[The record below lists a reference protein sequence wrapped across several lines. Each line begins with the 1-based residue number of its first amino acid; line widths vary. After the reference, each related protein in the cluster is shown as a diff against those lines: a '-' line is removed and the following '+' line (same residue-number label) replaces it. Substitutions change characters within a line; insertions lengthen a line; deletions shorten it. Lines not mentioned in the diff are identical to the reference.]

1 MFQINKFII
10 ELLKIN
16 FSKNITMKKLH
27 LFFFVLSISFVSLYA
42 QNNTE
47 ETAIYYVTLK
57 DKTHYLG
64 TIESESTNYIV
75 LYNASTG
82 TRTEIPINQIQQK
95 KIIPTKAIKNNE
107 YWFENPNATRYLFGP
122 SAFNLKKG
130 EGYYQNTMLL
140 LNSFNV
146 GITDYFSIGGGI
158 EFLSTFITLSQG
170 NFNPI
175 IYFTPKVGFSVA
187 DNIHVGGGVL
197 LASIPQFGET
207 SNTGLGMLYGLGT
220 YGNLDHNVTA
230 TIGWGSVD
238 GNSFNKPL
246 ITVSGMT
253 RVAKKTALVTESW
266 LIPTDSSY
274 EPMFSYG
281 VRFFGENIAV
291 DLAFINNWDIAQSL
305 LIGVPYVNFV
315 VKF

>member
-1 MFQINKFII
+1 MKTYTHFLIYLLLFCSFQLGYSQDTNNKQVYRVTLNDKSSYIGEI
-10 ELLKIN
+10 
-16 FSKNITMKKLH
+16 
-27 LFFFVLSISFVSLYA
+27 
-42 QNNTE
+42 TE
-47 ETAIYYVTLK
+47 ETTSTLVLINQTTGV
-57 DKTHYLG
+57 KTELP
-64 TIESESTNYIV
+64 TTQIQKKELLSES
-75 LYNASTG
+75 S
-82 TRTEIPINQIQQK
+82 
-95 KIIPTKAIKNNE
+95 IKNNE
-107 YWFENPNATRYLFGP
+107 YWFENPNATRYLFGT
-122 SAFNLKKG
+122 SAFNLKQG

-170 NFNPI
+170 SFNPI

-253 RVAKKTALVTESW
+253 RVAKKTALVTENW

-274 EPMFSYG
+274 EPIFSYG

>member
-1 MFQINKFII
+1 MKTYTHFLIYLLLFCSFQLGYSQDTNNKQVYRVTLNDKSSYIGEI
-10 ELLKIN
+10 
-16 FSKNITMKKLH
+16 
-27 LFFFVLSISFVSLYA
+27 
-42 QNNTE
+42 TE
-47 ETAIYYVTLK
+47 ETTSTLVLINQTTGV
-57 DKTHYLG
+57 KTELP
-64 TIESESTNYIV
+64 TTQIQKKELLSES
-75 LYNASTG
+75 S
-82 TRTEIPINQIQQK
+82 
-95 KIIPTKAIKNNE
+95 IKNNE
-107 YWFENPNATRYLFGP
+107 YWFENPNATRYLIGP

-158 EFLSTFITLSQG
+158 EFLSTFITLSEG

-197 LASIPQFGET
+197 IANIPQFGET
-207 SNTGLGMLYGLGT
+207 TNSGLGVLYGLGT

-238 GNSFNKPL
+238 GDAFNKPL

-253 RVAKKTALVTESW
+253 RVAKKTALVTENW

-281 VRFFGENIAV
+281 VRFFGENMAI

>member
-1 MFQINKFII
+1 MKTYTHFLIYLLLFCSFQLGYSQDTNNKQVYRVTLNDKSSYIGEI
-10 ELLKIN
+10 
-16 FSKNITMKKLH
+16 
-27 LFFFVLSISFVSLYA
+27 
-42 QNNTE
+42 TE
-47 ETAIYYVTLK
+47 ETTSTLVLINQTTGV
-57 DKTHYLG
+57 KTELP
-64 TIESESTNYIV
+64 TTQIQKKELLSES
-75 LYNASTG
+75 S
-82 TRTEIPINQIQQK
+82 
-95 KIIPTKAIKNNE
+95 IKNNE

-158 EFLSTFITLSQG
+158 EFLSTFITLSEG

-197 LASIPQFGET
+197 LASISQFGET

-253 RVAKKTALVTESW
+253 RVAKKTALVTENW

-274 EPMFSYG
+274 EPIFSYG

>member
-1 MFQINKFII
+1 MKTYTHFLIYLLLFCSFQLGYSQDTNNKQVYRVTLNDKSSYIGEI
-10 ELLKIN
+10 
-16 FSKNITMKKLH
+16 
-27 LFFFVLSISFVSLYA
+27 
-42 QNNTE
+42 TE
-47 ETAIYYVTLK
+47 ETTSTLVLINQTTGV
-57 DKTHYLG
+57 KTELP
-64 TIESESTNYIV
+64 TTQIQKKELLSES
-75 LYNASTG
+75 S
-82 TRTEIPINQIQQK
+82 
-95 KIIPTKAIKNNE
+95 IKNNE

-158 EFLSTFITLSQG
+158 EFLSTFITLSEG

-253 RVAKKTALVTESW
+253 RVAKKTALVTENW

-274 EPMFSYG
+274 EPIFSYG

-305 LIGVPYVNFV
+305 LIGVPYVNFA

>member
-1 MFQINKFII
+1 MKTYTYFLIYLLLFCSFQLGYSQDTNNKQVYRVTLNDKSSYIGEI
-10 ELLKIN
+10 
-16 FSKNITMKKLH
+16 
-27 LFFFVLSISFVSLYA
+27 
-42 QNNTE
+42 TE
-47 ETAIYYVTLK
+47 ETTSTLVLINQTTGV
-57 DKTHYLG
+57 KTELP
-64 TIESESTNYIV
+64 TTQIQKKELLSES
-75 LYNASTG
+75 S
-82 TRTEIPINQIQQK
+82 
-95 KIIPTKAIKNNE
+95 IKNNE
-107 YWFENPNATRYLFGP
+107 YWFENPNATRYLFGT

-170 NFNPI
+170 YFNPI

-197 LASIPQFGET
+197 LANIPQFGET

-253 RVAKKTALVTESW
+253 RVAKKTALVTENW

-274 EPMFSYG
+274 EPIFSYG

-305 LIGVPYVNFV
+305 LIGTPYVNFV

>member
-1 MFQINKFII
+1 MKTYTHFLIYLLLFCSFQLGYSQDTNNKQVYRVTLNDKSSYIGEI
-10 ELLKIN
+10 
-16 FSKNITMKKLH
+16 
-27 LFFFVLSISFVSLYA
+27 
-42 QNNTE
+42 TE
-47 ETAIYYVTLK
+47 ETTSTLVLINQTTGV
-57 DKTHYLG
+57 KTELP
-64 TIESESTNYIV
+64 TTQIQKKELLSES
-75 LYNASTG
+75 S
-82 TRTEIPINQIQQK
+82 
-95 KIIPTKAIKNNE
+95 IKNNE

-158 EFLSTFITLSQG
+158 EFLSTFITLSEG

-253 RVAKKTALVTESW
+253 RVAKKTALVTENW

-274 EPMFSYG
+274 EPIFSYG

-305 LIGVPYVNFV
+305 LIGTPYVNFV

>member
-1 MFQINKFII
+1 MKTYTHFLIYLLLFCSFQLGYSQDTNNKQVYRVTLNDKSSYIGEI
-10 ELLKIN
+10 
-16 FSKNITMKKLH
+16 
-27 LFFFVLSISFVSLYA
+27 
-42 QNNTE
+42 TE
-47 ETAIYYVTLK
+47 ETTSTLVLINQTTGV
-57 DKTHYLG
+57 KTELP
-64 TIESESTNYIV
+64 TTQIQKKELLSES
-75 LYNASTG
+75 S
-82 TRTEIPINQIQQK
+82 
-95 KIIPTKAIKNNE
+95 IKNNE
-107 YWFENPNATRYLFGP
+107 YWFENPNATRYLIGP

-197 LASIPQFGET
+197 IANIPQFGET
-207 SNTGLGMLYGLGT
+207 TNSGLGVLYGLGT

-253 RVAKKTALVTESW
+253 RVAKKTALVTENW

-274 EPMFSYG
+274 EPIFSYG

>member
-1 MFQINKFII
+1 MKTYTHFLIYLLLFCSFQLGYSQDTNNKQVYRVTLNDKSSYIGEI
-10 ELLKIN
+10 
-16 FSKNITMKKLH
+16 
-27 LFFFVLSISFVSLYA
+27 
-42 QNNTE
+42 TE
-47 ETAIYYVTLK
+47 ETTSTL
-57 DKTHYLG
+57 
-64 TIESESTNYIV
+64 V
-75 LYNASTG
+75 L
-82 TRTEIPINQIQQK
+82 INQTTGVKTELPTTQIQK
-95 KIIPTKAIKNNE
+95 KELLSEISIKNNE

-170 NFNPI
+170 SFNPI

-253 RVAKKTALVTESW
+253 RVAKKTALVTENW

-274 EPMFSYG
+274 EPIFSYG

>member
-1 MFQINKFII
+1 MKTYTHFLIYLLLFCSFQLGYSQDTNNKQVYRVTLNDKSSYIGEI
-10 ELLKIN
+10 
-16 FSKNITMKKLH
+16 
-27 LFFFVLSISFVSLYA
+27 
-42 QNNTE
+42 TE
-47 ETAIYYVTLK
+47 ETTSTLVLINQTTGV
-57 DKTHYLG
+57 KTELP
-64 TIESESTNYIV
+64 TTQIQKKELLSES
-75 LYNASTG
+75 S
-82 TRTEIPINQIQQK
+82 
-95 KIIPTKAIKNNE
+95 IKNNE
-107 YWFENPNATRYLFGP
+107 YWFENPNATRYLFGT

-158 EFLSTFITLSQG
+158 EFLSTFISLSEG

-253 RVAKKTALVTESW
+253 RVAKKTALVTENW

-274 EPMFSYG
+274 EPIFSYG

-305 LIGVPYVNFV
+305 LIGVPYVNFA

>member
-1 MFQINKFII
+1 MKTYTHFLIYLLLFCSFQLGYSQDTNNKQVYRVTLNDKSSYIGEI
-10 ELLKIN
+10 
-16 FSKNITMKKLH
+16 
-27 LFFFVLSISFVSLYA
+27 
-42 QNNTE
+42 TE
-47 ETAIYYVTLK
+47 ETNSTVVLINPTTGVKTELPTTQILK
-57 DKTHYLG
+57 KELL
-64 TIESESTNYIV
+64 SES
-75 LYNASTG
+75 S
-82 TRTEIPINQIQQK
+82 
-95 KIIPTKAIKNNE
+95 IKNNE

-146 GITDYFSIGGGI
+146 GLTDYFSIGGGI
-158 EFLSTFITLSQG
+158 EFLSTFISLSQG

-187 DNIHVGGGVL
+187 EKISVGGGVL
-197 LASIPQFGET
+197 IASIPQFGET
-207 SNTGLGMLYGLGT
+207 TNAGLGLVYGLGT

-230 TIGWGSVD
+230 TIGWGSVEGD
-238 GNSFNKPL
+238 AFNKPL

-253 RVAKKTALVTESW
+253 RVAKKTALVTENW
-266 LIPTDSSY
+266 LVPTDTSY
-274 EPMFSYG
+274 EPLFSYG

-305 LIGVPYVNFV
+305 LIGIPYVNFV

>member
-1 MFQINKFII
+1 MKTYTHFLIYLLLFCSFQLGYSQDTNNKQVYRVTLNDKSSYIGEI
-10 ELLKIN
+10 
-16 FSKNITMKKLH
+16 
-27 LFFFVLSISFVSLYA
+27 
-42 QNNTE
+42 TE
-47 ETAIYYVTLK
+47 ETTSTLVLINQTTGV
-57 DKTHYLG
+57 KTELP
-64 TIESESTNYIV
+64 TTQIQKKELLSES
-75 LYNASTG
+75 S
-82 TRTEIPINQIQQK
+82 
-95 KIIPTKAIKNNE
+95 IKNNE

-170 NFNPI
+170 SFNPI

-253 RVAKKTALVTESW
+253 RVAKKTALVTENW

-274 EPMFSYG
+274 EPIFSYG

>member
-1 MFQINKFII
+1 MKTYTHFLIYLLLFCSFQLGYSQDTNNKQVYRVTLNDKSSYIGEI
-10 ELLKIN
+10 
-16 FSKNITMKKLH
+16 
-27 LFFFVLSISFVSLYA
+27 
-42 QNNTE
+42 TE
-47 ETAIYYVTLK
+47 ETTSTLVLINQTTGV
-57 DKTHYLG
+57 KTELP
-64 TIESESTNYIV
+64 TTQIQKKELLSES
-75 LYNASTG
+75 S
-82 TRTEIPINQIQQK
+82 
-95 KIIPTKAIKNNE
+95 IKNNE

-158 EFLSTFITLSQG
+158 EFLSTFITLSEG

-207 SNTGLGMLYGLGT
+207 SNTGLGVLYGLGT

-253 RVAKKTALVTESW
+253 RVAKKTALVTENW

-274 EPMFSYG
+274 EPIFSYG

>member
-1 MFQINKFII
+1 MKTYTHFLIYLLLFCSFQLGYSQDTNNKQVYRVTLNDKSSYIGEI
-10 ELLKIN
+10 
-16 FSKNITMKKLH
+16 
-27 LFFFVLSISFVSLYA
+27 
-42 QNNTE
+42 TE
-47 ETAIYYVTLK
+47 ETTSTLVLINQTTGV
-57 DKTHYLG
+57 KTELP
-64 TIESESTNYIV
+64 TTQIQKKELLSES
-75 LYNASTG
+75 S
-82 TRTEIPINQIQQK
+82 
-95 KIIPTKAIKNNE
+95 IKNNE

-158 EFLSTFITLSQG
+158 EFLSTFITLSEG

-253 RVAKKTALVTESW
+253 RVAKKTALVTENW

-274 EPMFSYG
+274 EPIFSYG

>member
-1 MFQINKFII
+1 MKTYTHFLIYLLLFCSFQLGYSQDTNNKQVYRVTLNDKSSYIGEI
-10 ELLKIN
+10 
-16 FSKNITMKKLH
+16 
-27 LFFFVLSISFVSLYA
+27 
-42 QNNTE
+42 TE
-47 ETAIYYVTLK
+47 ETTSTLVLINQTTGV
-57 DKTHYLG
+57 KTELP
-64 TIESESTNYIV
+64 TTQIQKKELLSES
-75 LYNASTG
+75 S
-82 TRTEIPINQIQQK
+82 
-95 KIIPTKAIKNNE
+95 IKNNE

-253 RVAKKTALVTESW
+253 RVAKKTALVTENW

-274 EPMFSYG
+274 EPIFSYG

-305 LIGVPYVNFV
+305 LIGTPYVNFV

>member
-1 MFQINKFII
+1 MKTYTHFLIYLLLFCSFQLGYSQDTNNKQVYRVTLNDKSSYIGEI
-10 ELLKIN
+10 
-16 FSKNITMKKLH
+16 
-27 LFFFVLSISFVSLYA
+27 
-42 QNNTE
+42 TE
-47 ETAIYYVTLK
+47 ETTSTLVLINQTTGV
-57 DKTHYLG
+57 KTELP
-64 TIESESTNYIV
+64 TTQIQKKELLSES
-75 LYNASTG
+75 S
-82 TRTEIPINQIQQK
+82 
-95 KIIPTKAIKNNE
+95 IKNNE

-253 RVAKKTALVTESW
+253 RVAKKTALVTENW

-274 EPMFSYG
+274 EPIFSYG

>member
-1 MFQINKFII
+1 MKTYTHFLIYLLLFCSFQLGYSQDTNNKQVYRVTLNDKSSYIGEI
-10 ELLKIN
+10 
-16 FSKNITMKKLH
+16 
-27 LFFFVLSISFVSLYA
+27 
-42 QNNTE
+42 TE
-47 ETAIYYVTLK
+47 ETTSTLVLINQTTGV
-57 DKTHYLG
+57 KTELP
-64 TIESESTNYIV
+64 TTQIQKKELLSES
-75 LYNASTG
+75 S
-82 TRTEIPINQIQQK
+82 
-95 KIIPTKAIKNNE
+95 IKNNE
-107 YWFENPNATRYLFGP
+107 YWFENPNATRYLFGT

-158 EFLSTFITLSQG
+158 EFLSTFISLSQG

-175 IYFTPKVGFSVA
+175 VYFTPKVGFSVA

-197 LASIPQFGET
+197 IANIPQFGET

-253 RVAKKTALVTESW
+253 RVAKKTALVTENW

-281 VRFFGENIAV
+281 VRFFGENMAI

-305 LIGVPYVNFV
+305 LIGIPYVNFV

>member
-1 MFQINKFII
+1 M
-10 ELLKIN
+10 
-16 FSKNITMKKLH
+16 
-27 LFFFVLSISFVSLYA
+27 
-42 QNNTE
+42 
-47 ETAIYYVTLK
+47 
-57 DKTHYLG
+57 
-64 TIESESTNYIV
+64 
-75 LYNASTG
+75 YNASTG
-82 TRTEIPINQIQQK
+82 TRTELPTTQIQK
-95 KIIPTKAIKNNE
+95 KELLSESSIKNNE

-158 EFLSTFITLSQG
+158 EFLSTFITLSEG

-197 LASIPQFGET
+197 IANIPQFGET
-207 SNTGLGMLYGLGT
+207 TNSGLGVLYGLGT

-253 RVAKKTALVTESW
+253 RVAKKTALVTENW

-274 EPMFSYG
+274 EPIFSYG

>member
-1 MFQINKFII
+1 MKTYTHFLIYLLLFCSFQLGYSQDTNNKQVYRVTLNDKSSYIGEI
-10 ELLKIN
+10 
-16 FSKNITMKKLH
+16 
-27 LFFFVLSISFVSLYA
+27 
-42 QNNTE
+42 TE
-47 ETAIYYVTLK
+47 ETTSTL
-57 DKTHYLG
+57 
-64 TIESESTNYIV
+64 V
-75 LYNASTG
+75 L
-82 TRTEIPINQIQQK
+82 INQTTGVKTELPTTQIQK
-95 KIIPTKAIKNNE
+95 KELLSEISIKNNE

-253 RVAKKTALVTESW
+253 RVAKKTALVTENW

-274 EPMFSYG
+274 EPIFSYG

>member
-1 MFQINKFII
+1 MKTYTHFLIYLLLFCSFQLGYSQDTNNKQVYRVTLNDKSSYIGEI
-10 ELLKIN
+10 
-16 FSKNITMKKLH
+16 
-27 LFFFVLSISFVSLYA
+27 
-42 QNNTE
+42 TE
-47 ETAIYYVTLK
+47 ETASTLVLINQTTGV
-57 DKTHYLG
+57 KTELP
-64 TIESESTNYIV
+64 TTQIQKKELLSES
-75 LYNASTG
+75 S
-82 TRTEIPINQIQQK
+82 
-95 KIIPTKAIKNNE
+95 IKNNE

-158 EFLSTFITLSQG
+158 EFLSTFITLSEG

-197 LASIPQFGET
+197 IASIPQFGET
-207 SNTGLGMLYGLGT
+207 TNSGLGVLYGLGT

-238 GNSFNKPL
+238 GDAFNKPL

-253 RVAKKTALVTESW
+253 RVAKKTALVTENW

-281 VRFFGENIAV
+281 VRFFGENMAI

-305 LIGVPYVNFV
+305 LIGIPYVNFV

>member
-1 MFQINKFII
+1 MKTYTYFLIYLLLFCSFQLGYSQDTNNKQVYRVTLNDKSSYIGEI
-10 ELLKIN
+10 
-16 FSKNITMKKLH
+16 
-27 LFFFVLSISFVSLYA
+27 
-42 QNNTE
+42 TE
-47 ETAIYYVTLK
+47 ETTSTLVLINQTTGV
-57 DKTHYLG
+57 KTELP
-64 TIESESTNYIV
+64 TTQIQKKELLSES
-75 LYNASTG
+75 S
-82 TRTEIPINQIQQK
+82 
-95 KIIPTKAIKNNE
+95 IKNNE
-107 YWFENPNATRYLFGP
+107 YWFENPNATRYLFGT

-158 EFLSTFITLSQG
+158 EFLSTFITLSEG

-197 LASIPQFGET
+197 LANIPQFGET

-253 RVAKKTALVTESW
+253 RVAKKTALVTENW

-274 EPMFSYG
+274 EPIFSYG

-305 LIGVPYVNFV
+305 LIGTPYVNFV

>member
-1 MFQINKFII
+1 MKTYTHFLIYLLLFCSFQLGYSQDTNNKQVYRVTLNDKSSYIGEI
-10 ELLKIN
+10 
-16 FSKNITMKKLH
+16 
-27 LFFFVLSISFVSLYA
+27 
-42 QNNTE
+42 TE
-47 ETAIYYVTLK
+47 ETTSTLVLINQTTGV
-57 DKTHYLG
+57 KTELP
-64 TIESESTNYIV
+64 TTQIQKKELLSES
-75 LYNASTG
+75 S
-82 TRTEIPINQIQQK
+82 
-95 KIIPTKAIKNNE
+95 IKNNE
-107 YWFENPNATRYLFGP
+107 YWFENPNATRYLFGT

-158 EFLSTFITLSQG
+158 EFLSTFISLSEG

-197 LASIPQFGET
+197 IANIPQFGET
-207 SNTGLGMLYGLGT
+207 TNSGLGVLYGLGT

-238 GNSFNKPL
+238 GDAFNKPL

-253 RVAKKTALVTESW
+253 RVAKKTALVTENW

-274 EPMFSYG
+274 EPIFSYG